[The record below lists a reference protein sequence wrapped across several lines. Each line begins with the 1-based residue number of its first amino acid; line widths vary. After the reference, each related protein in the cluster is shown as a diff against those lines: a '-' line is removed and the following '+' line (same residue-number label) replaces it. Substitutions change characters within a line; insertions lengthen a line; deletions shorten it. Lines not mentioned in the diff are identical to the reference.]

1 MGGSERHLGS
11 TLMRWVISCLIVLG
25 SVALWTA
32 LPLAWV
38 TATAAVVSHGG
49 ARFIIVLFG
58 CPLTMGLVGLMLA
71 VLEEHRRALSPA
83 EEPRAL
89 LEPMLVLSGLIAV
102 VGLVLWWFFVAE
114 SSNPSGP
121 LQPI

>member
-1 MGGSERHLGS
+1 MEARHGGRAFISPGRSSDMGGSERHPGS
-11 TLMRWVISCLIVLG
+11 TLMRWIIS
-25 SVALWTA
+25 
-32 LPLAWV
+32 
-38 TATAAVVSHGG
+38 
-49 ARFIIVLFG
+49 
-58 CPLTMGLVGLMLA
+58 
-71 VLEEHRRALSPA
+71 
-83 EEPRAL
+83 

>member
-1 MGGSERHLGS
+1 
-11 TLMRWVISCLIVLG
+11 MRWIISCLIVLG
-25 SVALWTA
+25 SVALWTV

-38 TATAAVVSHGG
+38 TPTAAVVSHGG

-58 CPLTMGLVGLMLA
+58 CPLTMGLVGLMPLA